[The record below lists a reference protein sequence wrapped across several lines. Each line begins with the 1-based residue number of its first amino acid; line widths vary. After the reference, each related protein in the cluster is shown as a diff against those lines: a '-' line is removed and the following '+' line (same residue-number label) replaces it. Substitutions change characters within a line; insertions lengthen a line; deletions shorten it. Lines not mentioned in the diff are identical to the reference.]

1 MVSYLDKYKLEFV
14 MKKTA
19 AFITSLILSTSSIAA
34 EWVELFNE
42 GEFKILLDVGSV
54 KDVPNN
60 PYNYKKAWLKNIV
73 VNDTTKDGLTVNDF
87 VMTLVYVDCE
97 SLKYGF
103 KAAYAYKNLKQMSNE
118 TRAIP
123 IMEDVI
129 PETKASTIVDS
140 VCYAYKKLN
149 ENQ

>member
-1 MVSYLDKYKLEFV
+1 
-14 MKKTA
+14 MKKVA
-19 AFITSLILSTSSIAA
+19 AFITALILSTSSIAA

-60 PYNYKKAWLKNIV
+60 PYNYKQAWLKNIV

-103 KAAYAYKNLKQMSNE
+103 KAAYAYKNLKQ
-118 TRAIP
+118 
-123 IMEDVI
+123 
-129 PETKASTIVDS
+129 
-140 VCYAYKKLN
+140 
-149 ENQ
+149 

>member
-1 MVSYLDKYKLEFV
+1 